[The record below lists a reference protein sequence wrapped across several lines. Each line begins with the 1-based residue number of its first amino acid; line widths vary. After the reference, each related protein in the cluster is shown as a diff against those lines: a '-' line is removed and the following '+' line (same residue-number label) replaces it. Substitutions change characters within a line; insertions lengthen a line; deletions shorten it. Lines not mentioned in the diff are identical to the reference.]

1 MEKVMPLKRLFK
13 SQDYSQGE
21 KKEPMSPHPIQ
32 DARKGHP
39 GLRGYVK
46 LSLLVCLVLLPLVA
60 CGLPSV
66 TVNGTPVTSSA
77 QATAT
82 ALNVW
87 NNAGS
92 GVQVRSE
99 DWKSPTG
106 DDDTV
111 TIVRFDP
118 HHITLGVGYRPDQ
131 PILLSDWMQQEK
143 ATAIINGG
151 YFDAQDNAT
160 ALVVSNGHVFGQSYQ
175 GFGGMLSVNTGGTIS
190 LRSLHQH
197 PYDPNSE
204 QLKQA
209 TQSSPMLVLNGKRTQ
224 FDADASMTP
233 RSVVAMDK
241 QGRMLFIVSPGQ
253 VFTLDE
259 LADQLVKS
267 DLSINNALNL
277 DGGASTGLYVNA
289 GSQHITLDSTSKLPI
304 VIIVK
309 AK

>member
-1 MEKVMPLKRLFK
+1 MLLKLLFR
-13 SQDYSQGE
+13 SQDCSQGE
-21 KKEPMSPHPIQ
+21 KKEPTCRQEHPAQCCPVHI
-32 DARKGHP
+32 
-39 GLRGYVK
+39 K
-46 LSLLVCLVLLPLVA
+46 LCLLVCLVLLPLVA
-60 CGLPSV
+60 CGFPSV

-87 NNAGS
+87 NNAGP
-92 GVQVRSE
+92 GVQVRNE

-106 DDDTV
+106 DNDTV
-111 TIVRFDP
+111 TIVRFDL
-118 HHITLGVGYRPDQ
+118 HHITLSVGYQ
-131 PILLSDWMQQEK
+131 PNQPMLLSDWMQQEK

-151 YFDAQDNAT
+151 YFDAQDDAT
-160 ALVVSNGHVFGQSYQ
+160 ALVVSNGQTSGQSYQ
-175 GFGGMLSVNTGGTIS
+175 GFGGMLSVNTGGNIS

-241 QGRMLFIVSPGQ
+241 QGRLLFIVSPGQ

-259 LADQLVKS
+259 LADQLVRS

-289 GSQHITLDSTSKLPI
+289 GSQHVTLDSVAKLPI

>member
-1 MEKVMPLKRLFK
+1 MPFKRLFRSEGC
-13 SQDYSQGE
+13 SQDKSKE
-21 KKEPMSPHPIQ
+21 WEPMRPHPTE
-32 DARKGHP
+32 GTP
-39 GLRGYVK
+39 CGYPRWGSVAYIK
-46 LSLLVCLVLLPLVA
+46 LCILVCLLLIPLIA
-60 CGLPSV
+60 CGIPSV
-66 TVNGTPVTSSA
+66 NVNSTPVTSSA

-92 GVQVRSE
+92 GVQVRHE
-99 DWKSPTG
+99 DWKSPDG
-106 DDDTV
+106 DDTV
-111 TIVRFDP
+111 TIVRFDL
-118 HHITLGVGYRPDQ
+118 HHITLSVGYRPNQ
-131 PILLSDWMQQEK
+131 PMLLSDWMQQEK

-160 ALVVSNGHVFGQSYQ
+160 ALVVSNGRTYGQSYQ
-175 GFGGMLSVNTGGTIS
+175 GFGGMLSVNAQGIIS
-190 LRSLHQH
+190 LRSLHQQ

-204 QLKQA
+204 QLQQA
-209 TQSSPMLVLNGKRTQ
+209 TQSSPMLVLDGKRTQ

-241 QGRMLFIVSPGQ
+241 QGRLLFIVSPGQ
-253 VFTLDE
+253 VFSLDE
-259 LADQLVKS
+259 LADQLVAS

-289 GSQHITLDSTSKLPI
+289 GSQHVSIDPVSKLPI
-304 VIIVK
+304 VIIAK

>member
-1 MEKVMPLKRLFK
+1 MHLKRLFR
-13 SQDYSQGE
+13 SQDSSQNE
-21 KKEPMSPHPIQ
+21 KKEP
-32 DARKGHP
+32 ARP
-39 GLRGYVK
+39 ARGNTTCIK
-46 LSLLVCLVLLPLVA
+46 LCLLICLVLLPLVA

-87 NNAGS
+87 NNAGT
-92 GVQVRSE
+92 GVQVRYE
-99 DWKSPTG
+99 DWKSPDG

-111 TIVRFDP
+111 TIVRFDL
-118 HHITLGVGYRPDQ
+118 HHITLRVGYQ
-131 PILLSDWMQQEK
+131 PNQPMLLSDWMQQER

-151 YFDAQDNAT
+151 YFDDQDNAT
-160 ALVVSNGHVFGQSYQ
+160 ALVVSNGQVFGQSYQ
-175 GFGGMLSVNTGGTIS
+175 GFGGMLSVSAGGTIS
-190 LRSLHQH
+190 LRSLRQH
-197 PYDPNSE
+197 PYDPSSE

-241 QGRMLFIVSPGQ
+241 QGRLLFIASPGQ
-253 VFTLDE
+253 VFTLGE
-259 LADQLVKS
+259 LADQLVSS

-289 GSQHITLDSTSKLPI
+289 GSQHVTLDSASKLPI

-309 AK
+309 VK

>member
-1 MEKVMPLKRLFK
+1 MPFKHLFRSEHC
-13 SQDYSQGE
+13 SQPVYGRGT
-21 KKEPMSPHPIQ
+21 P
-32 DARKGHP
+32 
-39 GLRGYVK
+39 RGYPGGGRTAYIK
-46 LSLLVCLVLLPLVA
+46 LCLLACLLLIPLVA
-60 CGLPSV
+60 CGPPSI

-87 NNAGS
+87 NTAGT
-92 GVQVRSE
+92 GVQVRYE

-111 TIVRFDP
+111 TIVRFDL
-118 HHITLGVGYRPDQ
+118 HHITLSVGYRPDQ
-131 PILLSDWMQQEK
+131 PMVLSDWMQQEK

-151 YFDAQDNAT
+151 YFDAQDDAT
-160 ALVVSNGHVFGQSYQ
+160 ALIVSNGHVFEQSYQ
-175 GFGGMLSVNTGGTIS
+175 GFGGMLSVNAQGTIS
-190 LRSLHQH
+190 LRSLHQQ
-197 PYDPNSE
+197 PYDSSSE
-204 QLKQA
+204 HLKQA

-241 QGRMLFIVSPGQ
+241 QGRLLFIASPGHA
-253 VFTLDE
+253 FTLDE
-259 LADQLVKS
+259 LADQLVAS
-267 DLSINNALNL
+267 DLSIKNALNL

-289 GSQHITLDSTSKLPI
+289 GSQHVSLDSTAKLPI

>member
-13 SQDYSQGE
+13 SQDCSQIE
-21 KKEPMSPHPIQ
+21 NKERTRSGQGTHQGRTAYI
-32 DARKGHP
+32 
-39 GLRGYVK
+39 K
-46 LSLLVCLVLLPLVA
+46 LCILACLVLISLIA
-60 CGLPSV
+60 CDFPSV
-66 TVNGTPVTSSA
+66 TVNSTPVTSSP
-77 QATAT
+77 QATGT

-87 NNAGS
+87 NNAGT
-92 GVQVRSE
+92 GVQVRYE
-99 DWKSPTG
+99 DWKSPAG
-106 DDDTV
+106 NDDTV
-111 TIVRFDP
+111 TIVRFDLR
-118 HHITLGVGYRPDQ
+118 HITLSVGYQ
-131 PILLSDWMQQEK
+131 PNQPMLLSDWMQQEQ

-160 ALVVSNGHVFGQSYQ
+160 ALVVSNGQASGQSYQ
-175 GFGGMLSVNTGGTIS
+175 GFGGMLSVNSGGAIS
-190 LRSLHQH
+190 LRSLQQH

-241 QGRMLFIVSPGQ
+241 QGRLLFIVSPGQ
-253 VFTLDE
+253 VFSLDE

-267 DLSINNALNL
+267 DLLINYALNL

-289 GSQHITLDSTSKLPI
+289 GSQHVTLDSVAKLPI